1 MNQQIN
7 LYQPMFRKQEKV
19 FSAVTMLQ
27 ITGFIVLVLAGI
39 YGYSLYSLQPFKT
52 ELAKIDSEHNKLSQQ
67 LTRLEAQAP
76 ANVKSQLL
84 EDEVRQLTRELEQ
97 KQRVQQM
104 LTSGR
109 FGNRDGFSDLLEG
122 LARQHVSGLWLTQ
135 VRFTGGG
142 TQLMMSGKANAAE
155 LIPIYIQKLAAETAF
170 AKLSF
175 NVLQISRS
183 ESEDGMVEFN
193 LATQLDSGKG

>member
-27 ITGFIVLVLAGI
+27 ITGFIVLVLAAI
-39 YGYSLYSLQPFKT
+39 YGYSLYSLQPFKS
-52 ELAKIDSEHNKLSQQ
+52 ELAKIDSEHNKLEQQ
-67 LTRLEAQAP
+67 LSRLEAQAP

-84 EDEVRQLTRELEQ
+84 EDEVRQLTQELEQ
-97 KQRVQQM
+97 KQRVQEM

-109 FGNRDGFSDLLEG
+109 YGNRDGFSGLLEG

-135 VRFTGGG
+135 VRVTSGG
-142 TQLMMSGKANAAE
+142 TQLMMSGKANSAE

-193 LATQLDSGKG
+193 LATQLDTGKG